1 VATNNPVGLVYDP
14 RYHTFNS
21 WASLM
26 CELYAAQQ
34 LAVPTD
40 STDWHQWGNGLLA
53 IDVFTNE
60 GAPTTD
66 LYDDWEAWATALMGA
81 VNPRPQ

>member
-1 VATNNPVGLVYDP
+1 MATNNPVGLVYDP

-60 GAPTTD
+60 AAPTTD
-66 LYDDWEAWATALMGA
+66 LYDDWEEWATALMGA

>member
-1 VATNNPVGLVYDP
+1 MSLAVVYDP

-26 CELYAAQQ
+26 CEAYGANQLEIPSGEENWKAWAA
-34 LAVPTD
+34 
-40 STDWHQWGNGLLA
+40 GLRG

-60 GAPTTD
+60 GVPSP
-66 LYDDWEAWATALMGA
+66 YIFEDWQDWATAVVGA
-81 VNPRPQ
+81 VNQRSQ

>member
-1 VATNNPVGLVYDP
+1 MATNNPVGLVYDP

-34 LAVPTD
+34 LSIPTD

-60 GAPTTD
+60 AVPTTD

>member
-1 VATNNPVGLVYDP
+1 MATNNPVGLVYDP

-34 LAVPTD
+34 LEIPTD

-60 GAPTTD
+60 AAPTTD
-66 LYDDWEAWATALMGA
+66 HFEDWEAWATALMGA

>member
-1 VATNNPVGLVYDP
+1 MATSNPVGLVYDP

-34 LAVPTD
+34 LSIPTD

-53 IDVFTNE
+53 IDVFANE
-60 GAPTTD
+60 GFECCEVFDMTCHAFSVAQQEGPI
-66 LYDDWEAWATALMGA
+66 G
-81 VNPRPQ
+81 

>member
-1 VATNNPVGLVYDP
+1 
-14 RYHTFNS
+14 
-21 WASLM
+21 M

>member
-1 VATNNPVGLVYDP
+1 MATNNPVGLVYDP
-14 RYHTFNS
+14 RYHTFSS

-60 GAPTTD
+60 AVPTTD
-66 LYDDWEAWATALMGA
+66 NYDNWEEWATALMGA